1 MKTLDELNALLP
13 KTLMGHLAIRFT
25 EVKEGMIVAE
35 MPVDERTMQPFGR
48 LHGGASVAL
57 AESVASAGSWAM
69 LGDENTAVYATEVSA
84 THIRPARA
92 GTKVVA
98 VGTLIYEGR
107 SRHIWEVMI
116 WDYKR
121 RPVNI
126 SRITN
131 MLVDSSK

>member
-25 EVKEGMIVAE
+25 EVKEGMVVAE

-69 LGDENTAVYATEVSA
+69 LGDENTAVYATEVNASHVGA
-84 THIRPARA
+84 ALARTTVTA
-92 GTKVVA
+92 KA
-98 VGTLIYEGR
+98 VLLNEGKR
-107 SRHIWEVMI
+107 QHLWEVI
-116 WDYKR
+116 VYSETGKK
-121 RPVNI
+121 V
-126 SRITN
+126 SVCRITN
-131 MLVDSSK
+131 SLVTLH